1 MLFLYLYTKPLKIP
15 FYKEKFAKALEDKN
29 FNFVLKGSLSTAI
42 TLFFVQGLRFISGVL
57 IGRFYGAEASGRLTL
72 IVTVMGIFAI
82 FINFGVKDA
91 LQKLIPEYKEK
102 YNTKT
107 SYSLFL
113 KGNELVFFFSF
124 VSAIILYFISPWLC
138 EYWNEP
144 DMLWLFRI
152 SGLFLPFLVLGDL
165 NYFSLRAALK
175 VHTANMSLVI
185 PTIIRVVI
193 LLIVTFYFFN
203 TYNPIYLHWTTLCV
217 LPWLFS
223 LIPIYKY
230 FIKPSRTEPTIKTI
244 SYQEILSMAFPMLL
258 TYIAF
263 LINNSADVFILKS
276 NQVGT
281 DLVGIYKTCAN
292 ISMLAA
298 TLLVALNTTVQPKIT
313 QLFTQN
319 KLQEVQQITQKS
331 SKLIFWI
338 SLPVFIILL
347 FFSKHVMWLYGAEFM
362 KGAICLSVL
371 TIGQVINTICGP
383 VAQLLNATGYHKTFR
398 NISFI
403 GAIVS
408 IIISLLLIPTY
419 GILGAAIANTISMIV
434 WNVIATI
441 YIKKTFGFFIGYF
454 PFVQLNKKEQ

>member
-1 MLFLYLYTKPLKIP
+1 LKIP
-15 FYKEKFAKALEDKN
+15 FYKEKFEKALADKN

-57 IGRFYGAEASGRLTL
+57 IGRFYGAEASGKLTL

-102 YNTKT
+102 FNTKT

-113 KGNELVFFFSF
+113 RGNELVFFFSF
-124 VSAIILYFISPWLC
+124 ISAIILFFISPWLC
-138 EYWNEP
+138 EYWKEP
-144 DMLWLFRI
+144 DMIWLFRI

-185 PTIIRVVI
+185 PTVIRVIV

-230 FIKPSRTEPTIKTI
+230 FIKPSRTETTIKTI
-244 SYQEILSMAFPMLL
+244 SYQEILTMAFPMLL

-263 LINNSADVFILKS
+263 LINNSADVFLLKS
-276 NQVGT
+276 NQIGT

-319 KLQEVQQITQKS
+319 NLTEVQKITQKS
-331 SKLIFWI
+331 SKLIFWV

-347 FFSKHVMWLYGAEFM
+347 FFSKYVMWLYGEEFM

-371 TIGQVINTICGP
+371 TIGQVINTVCGP
-383 VAQLLNATGYHKTFR
+383 VAQLLNATGYHKAFR
-398 NISFI
+398 NISFM
-403 GAIVS
+403 GAVVS
-408 IIISLLLIPTY
+408 IIANLLLIPGY

-434 WNVIATI
+434 WNIIATI

-454 PFVQLNKKEQ
+454 PFIK

>member
-1 MLFLYLYTKPLKIP
+1 MKIP
-15 FYKEKFAKALEDKN
+15 FYKEKFEKALADKN

-57 IGRFYGAEASGRLTL
+57 IGRFYGAEASGKLTL

-102 YNTKT
+102 FNTKT

-113 KGNELVFFFSF
+113 RGNELVFFFSF
-124 VSAIILYFISPWLC
+124 ISAIILFFISPWLC
-138 EYWNEP
+138 EYWKEP
-144 DMLWLFRI
+144 DMIWLFRI

-185 PTIIRVVI
+185 PTVIRVIV

-230 FIKPSRTEPTIKTI
+230 FIKPSRTETTIKTI
-244 SYQEILSMAFPMLL
+244 SYQEILTMAFPMLL

-263 LINNSADVFILKS
+263 LINNSADVFLLKS
-276 NQVGT
+276 NQIGT

-319 KLQEVQQITQKS
+319 NLTEVQKITQKS
-331 SKLIFWI
+331 SKLIFWV

-347 FFSKHVMWLYGAEFM
+347 FFSKYVMWLYGEEFM

-371 TIGQVINTICGP
+371 TIGQVINTVCGP
-383 VAQLLNATGYHKTFR
+383 VAQLLNATGYHKAFR
-398 NISFI
+398 NISFM
-403 GAIVS
+403 GAVVS
-408 IIISLLLIPTY
+408 IIANLLLIPGY

-434 WNVIATI
+434 WNIIATI

-454 PFVQLNKKEQ
+454 PFIK

>member
-1 MLFLYLYTKPLKIP
+1 MKIP
-15 FYKEKFAKALEDKN
+15 FYKEKFEKALEDKN

-124 VSAIILYFISPWLC
+124 ISAIILFFISPWLC
-138 EYWNEP
+138 EYWKEP
-144 DMLWLFRI
+144 GMLWLFRI

-185 PTIIRVVI
+185 PTIIRVVL

-203 TYNPIYLHWTTLCV
+203 TYNPVYLHWTTLCV

-230 FIKPSRTEPTIKTI
+230 FVKPSRTEPTIKTI
-244 SYQEILSMAFPMLL
+244 SYQEILTMAFPMLL

-263 LINNSADVFILKS
+263 LINNSADVFLLKS
-276 NQVGT
+276 NQIGT

-319 KLQEVQQITQKS
+319 KLTEVQQITKKS
-331 SKLIFWI
+331 SKLIFWV

-347 FFSKHVMWLYGAEFM
+347 FFSKYVMWLYGEEFM

-371 TIGQVINTICGP
+371 TIGQVINTVCGP
-383 VAQLLNATGYHKTFR
+383 VAQLLNATGYHKAFR
-398 NISFI
+398 NISFV
-403 GAIVS
+403 GAVVS
-408 IIISLLLIPTY
+408 IIANLLLIPVY

-434 WNVIATI
+434 WNIIATI

-454 PFVQLNKKEQ
+454 PFIK